1 MWSGNVKTA
10 ISSLRISKWRSI
22 LTMMGIIIGISSV
35 VTVVSLGE
43 GLKKQISGQID
54 QLGSN
59 VLTVRSGKVVNRQG
73 GSIIG
78 VNILAFLSASTLTDK
93 DVQALGKIPTQ
104 DAVVPINFA
113 QGLHIFIG

>member
-1 MWSGNVKTA
+1 MWSGNAKTA
-10 ISSLRISKWRSI
+10 IASLRMSKWRSV

-43 GLKKQISGQID
+43 GLKQQISGQIN

-59 VLTVRSGKVVNRQG
+59 VLTIRSGKLVNRNG
-73 GSIIG
+73 GAISG

-93 DVQALGKIPTQ
+93 DVKVLQNLP
-104 DAVVPINFA
+104 
-113 QGLHIFIG
+113 